1 MTKYEELA
9 KRINTA
15 GGLVILTSSKEAT
28 ENKEINESHTTVLT
42 KDRYNKIRGAFS
54 TVKGTANIVR
64 GCPSLYYS
72 DNNHFKNDPE
82 VIQAALSGYLSLI
95 SNPKGLYKA
104 KDIEEFKKRI
114 VELGELSASLV
125 ESQPVRGS
133 RRSM

>member
-1 MTKYEELA
+1 MTKYSELA
-9 KRINTA
+9 KRVNAA
-15 GGLVILTSSKEAT
+15 GGLVILTNQKEAI

-42 KDRYNKIRGAFS
+42 GDRYKKIRGAFS

-72 DNNHFKNDPE
+72 DNNHYKYELE

-104 KDIEEFKKRI
+104 EDIEKFKKRI

-133 RRSM
+133 RKK